1 MRRLAFVTVAAAATL
16 AAAAPATA
24 AVPTIPKPELRAI
37 RLLLKAFVPA
47 AVGRDHPGKAWAL
60 ATPAMRASA
69 THAQWRQGTLP
80 VVPYPVANTP
90 YGIRPITVEPGDVTF
105 DLMLQPKKGSKTG
118 VLVYTTEV
126 QRVGSRWLVA
136 SMAASAQFAGPG
148 APATIMAQPD
158 YAPHAQGIPQHQNLS
173 GSWVLVPIAVL
184 GLPLIAAP
192 VGILLVRRR
201 GRVAR
206 PDRDAHERAAAPW
219 RTS

>member
-1 MRRLAFVTVAAAATL
+1 MRRFAFVMVTAAAALT
-16 AAAAPATA
+16 AAAPATA
-24 AVPTIPKPELRAI
+24 AVPTVPKQELRAI
-37 RLLLKAFVPA
+37 RVLLRSFVPA
-47 AVGRDHPGKAWAL
+47 AVGRDHPGTAWAL
-60 ATPAMRASA
+60 ATPAMRVST

-90 YGIRPITVEPGDVTF
+90 YGIRPISVEPGDVTF
-105 DLMLQPKKGSKTG
+105 DLMLQPKKGSNTG

-126 QRVGSRWLVA
+126 QRVGGRWLVA

-158 YAPHAQGIPQHQNLS
+158 YAPHAQGIPQHQNLAA
-173 GSWVLVPIAVL
+173 SWILVPLAVL

-201 GRVAR
+201 GRTTR
-206 PDRDAHERAAAPW
+206 PDREAQERATAPW
-219 RTS
+219 RAS